1 MCHRWAAKYII
12 LANSILD
19 PPLAKIH
26 PTAIVDATA
35 ELGEGVEIGAYA
47 TVEGAVKIGSRS
59 VLRPHCVIRRYTI
72 MGSDNYV
79 DSFCSLGGD
88 PQDLKFNPE
97 TRSRLLI
104 GEQNVF
110 REGVTIS
117 RATGDG
123 AQTMVGNNTFWMA
136 NSHAGHNAVIQDEA
150 ILTNGALVA
159 GHATLEFGSILAG
172 NALVHQFCW
181 IGRKAMMQ
189 GGSRVSMHVP
199 PYVICSGKNNV
210 ASLNSVGLR
219 RSKHIG
225 PEDRQQI
232 KEAFNLT
239 YRSALNPR
247 QALEAMD
254 SCTEW
259 GEMANHFR
267 EFIRRVLQA
276 KPPYQRGLCPHL
288 SRTRAQEI

>member
-1 MCHRWAAKYII
+1 M
-12 LANSILD
+12 
-19 PPLAKIH
+19 AKIH
-26 PTAIVDATA
+26 PTAIVDPTA
-35 ELGEGVEIGAYA
+35 ELGEVEVGAYA
-47 TVEGAVKIGSRS
+47 TVEGAVKIGAGS
-59 VLRPHCVIRRYTI
+59 VLRPHCVIRRYTV

-88 PQDLKFNPE
+88 PQDLKFDSE
-97 TRSRLLI
+97 TRSRLRI
-104 GEQNVF
+104 GDQNVF

-123 AQTMVGNNTFWMA
+123 AQTEVGNNTFWMA
-136 NSHAGHNAVIQDEA
+136 NSHAGHDAVIQDEA

-159 GHATLEFGSILAG
+159 GHAMLESGAILAG

-181 IGRKAMMQ
+181 IGRNAMMQ

-199 PYVICSGKNNV
+199 PYVICSGKNNIV
-210 ASLNSVGLR
+210 TLNTVGLR
-219 RSKHIG
+219 RSEHIG
-225 PEDRQQI
+225 AEDRRQI

-239 YRSALNPR
+239 YRSTLSPR
-247 QALEAMD
+247 RALEAMD
-254 SCTEW
+254 SCTDW
-259 GEMANHFR
+259 GEAASHFR

-288 SRTRAQEI
+288 SRSGAREG